1 MLALRLASVLLFLTY
16 FRSIASSPLK
26 TRGLGSRLL
35 RGVKATLFSGA
46 GTFYEV
52 GSGSCGEYDTDDML
66 VVAVN
71 KAQMQ
76 NGMYFLL
83 NVCEI
88 LMIYMKLGANPN
100 NNPLCQNTVFITGNR
115 GSTTARV
122 VDTCPACPP
131 GNFLRFLFPR
141 IISFLNTAFI
151 NMIGAL
157 DMSPKGKG
165 ESVIMK

>member
-1 MLALRLASVLLFLTY
+1 MLILLRLASILLFLS
-16 FRSIASSPLK
+16 FIACSPLE

-76 NGMYFLL
+76 NGP
-83 NVCEI
+83 
-88 LMIYMKLGANPN
+88 NPN

-115 GSTTARV
+115 GSTSARV
-122 VDTCPACPP
+122 VDTCPACPQ
-131 GNFLRFLFPR
+131 
-141 IISFLNTAFI
+141 
-151 NMIGAL
+151 GAL
-157 DMSPKGKG
+157 DMSPKVFELVCGSLSAG
-165 ESVIMK
+165 VCTISWSFT